1 MFNWFKKLLGFGTV
15 TNVVN
20 EVLPEPKQPIKK
32 VAVKKADL
40 AKDSADARPEV
51 FSKGNALDAKITE
64 LDPENRRVK
73 LSVKAA
79 QIDEEKSLI
88 AKFGEGATKS
98 GATLKGIFEKAIGKK
113 DKKEK

>member
-40 AKDSADARPEV
+40 AKLTKDKLEAFAKENYEVDIDKRRKKDDLVKEV
-51 FSKGNALDAKITE
+51 FALSKK
-64 LDPENRRVK
+64 
-73 LSVKAA
+73 
-79 QIDEEKSLI
+79 
-88 AKFGEGATKS
+88 
-98 GATLKGIFEKAIGKK
+98 
-113 DKKEK
+113 